1 MNVQYSCT
9 QSKGKSNYH
18 LDTTTKVNRMHFD
31 CNVAFLLRYVEFWYK
46 HKVLDEK
53 HKCEKHWICSN
64 VVLECHDCCADS
76 AQTHVNLLLSKYFVF
91 YDSSSESADK
101 CLWSNTTTW
110 KQPCLENILIF
121 EHPFVSKCFLCLHKY
136 RESSIWSPRRP
147 PAVLVQH
154 QVFADSWKIDYKLG
168 TQVPIG
174 CSMTLHNKKIGL
186 TYQSAMENRNTNWD
200 KMRLLPLK
208 RVKVRKNGSWV
219 FDFFIIKQLNR
230 KEIKG
235 VS

>member
-1 MNVQYSCT
+1 MCIVRGMSLQSCFSWAEMNVRDSST
-9 QSKGKSNYH
+9 KSKGKTNYH
-18 LDTTTKVNRMHFD
+18 LDTTQLVKQDDFD
-31 CNVAFLLRYVEFWYK
+31 CNMSLKYCGPSKISSKFLYK

-53 HKCEKHWICSN
+53 HKCAKLWICSN
-64 VVLECHDCCADS
+64 AVLECHDCCADS

-154 QVFADSWKIDYKLG
+154 QVFANSWKIVDKSE
-168 TQVPIG
+168 TQATIAG
-174 CSMTLHNKKIGL
+174 CSMTLHNYKIGL
-186 TYQSAMENRNTNWD
+186 TYQWAMEH
-200 KMRLLPLK
+200 
-208 RVKVRKNGSWV
+208 
-219 FDFFIIKQLNR
+219 Q
-230 KEIKG
+230 
-235 VS
+235 

>member
-1 MNVQYSCT
+1 MVFVTTLRRHHYLVSRPHWNGNFSCVLQVT
-9 QSKGKSNYH
+9 LLYIVRYTVYKRKLNISMCVVWVFYH
-18 LDTTTKVNRMHFD
+18 VL
-31 CNVAFLLRYVEFWYK
+31 VEHFWYK

-64 VVLECHDCCADS
+64 AVLECHDCCADS

-121 EHPFVSKCFLCLHKY
+121 EHPFVSKCFLCLHKN
-136 RESSIWSPRRP
+136 RESSIWSPCRP

-154 QVFADSWKIDYKLG
+154 QVFADSWKIVDKLG
-168 TQVPIG
+168 TQATIG
-174 CSMTLHNKKIGL
+174 CS
-186 TYQSAMENRNTNWD
+186 
-200 KMRLLPLK
+200 
-208 RVKVRKNGSWV
+208 NGPWLS
-219 FDFFIIKQLNR
+219 IITK
-230 KEIKG
+230 
-235 VS
+235 

>member
-1 MNVQYSCT
+1 MKNINV
-9 QSKGKSNYH
+9 K
-18 LDTTTKVNRMHFD
+18 
-31 CNVAFLLRYVEFWYK
+31 
-46 HKVLDEK
+46 
-53 HKCEKHWICSN
+53 KHWICSN
-64 VVLECHDCCADS
+64 AVLECHDCCADS

-136 RESSIWSPRRP
+136 WESSIWSPCRP
-147 PAVLVQH
+147 PAVLVQIKCLRTLGRLTTNWELRYPLD
-154 QVFADSWKIDYKLG
+154 ASWPSI
-168 TQVPIG
+168 I
-174 CSMTLHNKKIGL
+174 KKIGL
-186 TYQSAMENRNTNWD
+186 TYQSAMEHRNTNWD